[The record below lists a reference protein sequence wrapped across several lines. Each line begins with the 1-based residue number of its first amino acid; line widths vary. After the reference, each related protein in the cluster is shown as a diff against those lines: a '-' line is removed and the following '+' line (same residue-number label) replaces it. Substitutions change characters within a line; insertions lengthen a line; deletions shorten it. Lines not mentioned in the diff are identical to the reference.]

1 MAEGIRA
8 PNLPLRTDLSEFLGI
23 QTDGTQKSL
32 GRFTRASVIGNLEAI
47 VNSFVVG
54 GGVIFK
60 TLAQALAALN
70 YPANQMAWVIQDST
84 PANNGIY
91 QKTGSSGSGTW
102 GRVGDLPY
110 SFYRAVNEGA
120 GTANAI
126 MATNGYPMANK
137 DALIVVNITDTN
149 TGSPVTLSLND
160 ATPIPIKTASGN
172 DIAVGGL
179 LAGMVIAGYINNNG
193 LEFRLLSDQASA
205 AIQAA
210 AEAAAATAEA
220 ARDIATGAMSVFL
233 VHEFATYALTASY
246 HPTAAPDYI
255 RTIGRADVE
264 DGGGG
269 TYWKNG
275 TDEGELIITQ
285 DDGTTDVGYTL
296 LDNPIRFEHFGAFG
310 GAVGSEGS
318 SLTDESAAMQDALDF
333 AEANGRVVELTAR
346 YFGISDTLVLGDD
359 VVIDA
364 KNKGGAIVN
373 KVTTA
378 GVRVSHRSKLIGNVT
393 LLGTGTTN
401 LYPTLEK
408 LIYPAVASCSDCE
421 FDVTLGNATV
431 GLWGEYIDGNPANL
445 PRRWKGVVRSHP
457 TLPIIGEQ
465 GVSEGYLFLGT
476 MRDSRLTIHG
486 KDTARHD
493 NYLGAGAVN
502 NYVEVYTEGCMNF
515 AAQINTYVGQPES
528 SGNHVIVFARSL
540 GRGVVGSSGA
550 VAIVGNSSRNII
562 EVSQQGGNTDYCVV
576 AQGADDASTTPRGN
590 QIICRDV
597 TGSFLGADV
606 IKLENEDTTQVKGS
620 IAAKA
625 TASVIGIR
633 RAGTTGALHGAM
645 IDNISI
651 DTFGGNIPCV
661 LDNITDIPTYIGPGK
676 YRNSATSPTAAPIQ
690 DNSSGKRYGYVVE
703 YSGLFSA
710 TGAAGGTSGGVTDF
724 NVTMPGKLDPTY
736 RKPAVSL
743 TVGFGSVTSAV
754 PLSAIAG
761 TIVNTDAVLPIRV
774 FNGHTASQDVP
785 VFWRV
790 AGDPALT

>member
-1 MAEGIRA
+1 MVETAGIKS
-8 PNLPLRTDLSEFLGI
+8 PNIPPGI
-23 QTDGTQKSL
+23 QLDEFIGHEIVGSTRSTRRVPRSAVL
-32 GRFTRASVIGNLEAI
+32 GNIEAI

-60 TLAQALAALN
+60 TLTQALAALN

-84 PANNGIY
+84 AANNGVY
-91 QKTGSSGSGTW
+91 QKTGASGSGTW

-126 MATNGYPMANK
+126 QATNGYPMANK
-137 DALIVVNITDTN
+137 DSLIVVNITDTN
-149 TGSPVTLSLND
+149 TGSPVTLSLNG
-160 ATPIPIKTASGN
+160 ATPIPIKTASGS

-246 HPTAAPDYI
+246 NPAAAPDYI

-275 TDEGELIITQ
+275 TTDGELVITL

-296 LDNPIRFEHFGAFG
+296 LDNPIRFEHFAAFG
-310 GAVGSEGS
+310 GPIGSEGS
-318 SLTDESAAMQDALDF
+318 SLTDEVTEMQSALDF
-333 AEANGRVVELTAR
+333 AAANGRVVELTAR
-346 YFGISDTLVLGDD
+346 YFGISDTLVLDDD

-373 KVTTA
+373 KATTA
-378 GVRVSHRSKLIGNVT
+378 GVRLSHRSKLLGNLT

-401 LYPTLEK
+401 VVER
-408 LIYPAVASCSDCE
+408 LIYAAVASCADVE
-421 FDVTLGNATV
+421 LDVTLGNATFGV
-431 GLWGEYIDGNPANL
+431 QAEYIDGNAANS
-445 PRRWKGVVRSHP
+445 PRRWKGIVRSHP
-457 TLPIIGEQ
+457 TLPIVGEQ
-465 GVSEGYLFLGT
+465 GESEGYLFLGT
-476 MRDSRLTIHG
+476 LRDSSFKIFG

-493 NYLGAGAVN
+493 YYLSAGGQDNYA
-502 NYVEVYTEGCMNF
+502 EVHSEGCLNF
-515 AAQINTYVGQPES
+515 AVQINTYSGQPES
-528 SGNHVIVFARSL
+528 SGNQIDIYAKSL
-540 GRGVVGSSGA
+540 GRGVAGSSGA
-550 VAIVGNSSRNII
+550 CAIVGNSSRNIVN
-562 EVSQQGGNTDYCVV
+562 VSQMSGGTDYCVLV
-576 AQGADDASTTPRGN
+576 QGADDASTTPRGN
-590 QIICRDV
+590 QINCRDV
-597 TGSFLGADV
+597 NGTFLGTDV
-606 IKLENEDTTQVKGS
+606 IKLENEDTTQVRGS
-620 IAAKA
+620 IVAKA
-625 TASVIGIR
+625 TASVIGLR

-651 DTFGGNIPCV
+651 DTFGGDIPCV

-690 DNSSGKRYGYVVE
+690 DNSSGKRYGYAVE

-754 PLSAIAG
+754 PLSALAG
-761 TIVNTDAVLPIRV
+761 TVVKTNAVLPIRV

-790 AGDPALT
+790 AGDPALP